1 MANVKI
7 AGNTIILT
15 STVTLE
21 QIKRI
26 EKHRSEALEIRNAK
40 DEIVFRVGTGSN
52 SFNAHGASFNAATL
66 DNRELAFISLQI
78 PTGVTDAKRYFA
90 ETFGQPHLQLKTVE
104 SRLAGV
110 LTAVESEIT
119 EIMNDV
125 TMADAPAIAATENG
139 TEEN

>member
-1 MANVKI
+1 MADVKI
-7 AGNTIILT
+7 AGNAVILT

-26 EKHRSEALEIRNAK
+26 EKHRPETLEIKNAK
-40 DEIVFRVGTGSN
+40 DEVIFRVGTGSN
-52 SFNAHGASFNAATL
+52 CFNSHGASFNAATL

-78 PTGVTDAKRYFA
+78 PAGVTDAKRYFA
-90 ETFGQPHLQLKTVE
+90 ETYGQPHLHLKAVE
-104 SRLAGV
+104 SRLAAV
-110 LTAVESEIT
+110 LTAVESEIA

-125 TMADAPAIAATENG
+125 TMADAPAITVTENG